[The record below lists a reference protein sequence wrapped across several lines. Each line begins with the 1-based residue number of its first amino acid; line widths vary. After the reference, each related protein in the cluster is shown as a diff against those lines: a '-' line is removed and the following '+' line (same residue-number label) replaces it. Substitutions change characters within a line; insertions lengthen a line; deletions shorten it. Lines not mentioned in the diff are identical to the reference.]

1 MPQAPPSPYL
11 LCRVQVQAGVG
22 LAMALFPTEGT
33 EGTMLPLKTGVTAPD
48 SLLRAL
54 DIQLCPGVAVGRSK
68 ISLERLKYHFMLLCG
83 TLPFATTVVMTF
95 QVKDLSPFYIPCF
108 EADVT
113 SVIGGTLQHVDSVY
127 KIVVAIQNRFILK
140 LGKRDLN

>member
-48 SLLRAL
+48 SLLRAQ
-54 DIQLCPGVAVGRSK
+54 DIQLCPGMAVGRSK
-68 ISLERLKYHFMLLCG
+68 ISLERLKYHFMLLRG
-83 TLPFATTVVMTF
+83 T
-95 QVKDLSPFYIPCF
+95 
-108 EADVT
+108 
-113 SVIGGTLQHVDSVY
+113 
-127 KIVVAIQNRFILK
+127 
-140 LGKRDLN
+140 

>member
-1 MPQAPPSPYL
+1 
-11 LCRVQVQAGVG
+11 
-22 LAMALFPTEGT
+22 
-33 EGTMLPLKTGVTAPD
+33 MLPLKTGVTAPD
-48 SLLRAL
+48 SLFSAQ
-54 DIQLCPGVAVGRSK
+54 DIQLCPEMAVGRSK
-68 ISLERLKYHFMLLCG
+68 ISLERLKYH
-83 TLPFATTVVMTF
+83 FATTVVMTF

-127 KIVVAIQNRFILK
+127 KMVVAIRNRFMLK